1 MPFNTPVQ
9 SALKGPSAAF
19 GFWLTLPSAGVAKTI
34 IHGASESS
42 AKFSWILV
50 DAEHGLISDHHYYE
64 LNNAIGSEGVSPIIR
79 VPCAEEWMIK
89 RALDAG
95 AHGVMTPMCHTEAD
109 AINIAKWTRYPPH
122 GTRGYGPM
130 FAPHSF
136 PGVDPG
142 ADHDNGANDG
152 LTTFVQIE
160 SRSGVSEVEK
170 IAAVDGIDVLLI
182 GPFDLA
188 KQMGVTRCGEE
199 HEAAIQRIK
208 KAAHAAGKKAAIFC
222 TGGEDARVRIQQGF
236 DMVSVNTDVGVIRS
250 AMVNELKVANGE
262 SVQSGPGGY

>member
-1 MPFNTPVQ
+1 
-9 SALKGPSAAF
+9 
-19 GFWLTLPSAGVAKTI
+19 
-34 IHGASESS
+34 
-42 AKFSWILV
+42 
-50 DAEHGLISDHHYYE
+50 
-64 LNNAIGSEGVSPIIR
+64 
-79 VPCAEEWMIK
+79 
-89 RALDAG
+89 
-95 AHGVMTPMCHTEAD
+95 
-109 AINIAKWTRYPPH
+109 
-122 GTRGYGPM
+122 M

-142 ADHDNGANDG
+142 ADHDDGANDG

-188 KQMGVTRCGEE
+188 RQMGVTRCGEE

-222 TGGEDARVRIQQGF
+222 TFQSIQCL
-236 DMVSVNTDVGVIRS
+236 GVQ
-250 AMVNELKVANGE
+250 K
-262 SVQSGPGGY
+262 Y

>member
-1 MPFNTPVQ
+1 
-9 SALKGPSAAF
+9 
-19 GFWLTLPSAGVAKTI
+19 
-34 IHGASESS
+34 
-42 AKFSWILV
+42 
-50 DAEHGLISDHHYYE
+50 
-64 LNNAIGSEGVSPIIR
+64 
-79 VPCAEEWMIK
+79 
-89 RALDAG
+89 
-95 AHGVMTPMCHTEAD
+95 
-109 AINIAKWTRYPPH
+109 
-122 GTRGYGPM
+122 M

-142 ADHDNGANDG
+142 ADHDDGANDG

-222 TGGEDARVRIQQGF
+222 MCPF
-236 DMVSVNTDVGVIRS
+236 D
-250 AMVNELKVANGE
+250 
-262 SVQSGPGGY
+262 